1 MSRSAEARARFAAC
15 VGRPEQDIDLA
26 EAALLI
32 AAEEYPDLDVA
43 AYLAL
48 LARMGE
54 EARRRMAGAQSPG
67 SALQALNRY
76 LFDELGFAGNA
87 EDYYD
92 PRNSYLNEVLER
104 RTGIP
109 ITLSTVYM
117 AVARHGGLPIRGV
130 GFPGHFLVK
139 LEGEGEEIVLDPF
152 NRGAI
157 LTETDCRKLL
167 HRETEGRAVFSRDL
181 LEATGTKAILA
192 RMLGNLKGIYSATR
206 QYAKALS
213 CVERILLLAP
223 DASREIRDRGLL
235 LARVQRTEEAIQALL
250 RYLKQTPA
258 PEDAEK
264 VREQLRALRMQQ
276 ALLN

>member
-1 MSRSAEARARFAAC
+1 MSRQAEARARFAAC
-15 VGRPEQDIDLA
+15 VGRPEEEIDLA

-48 LARMGE
+48 LARMGG
-54 EARRRMAGAQSPG
+54 EARRRAASTRSSA

-76 LFDELGFAGNA
+76 LFDELGFSGNA

-92 PRNSYLNEVLER
+92 PRNSYLNEVLDR

-117 AVARHGGLPIRGV
+117 AVARHGGLAIRGV

-139 LEGEGEEIVLDPF
+139 LEREGEEIVLDPF
-152 NRGAI
+152 NRGVI
-157 LTETDCRKLL
+157 LTESDCERLL
-167 HRETEGRAVFSRDL
+167 TRTTEGRTRFSRDL

-192 RMLGNLKGIYSATR
+192 RMLGNLKGVYSATR
-206 QYAKALS
+206 QFAKALS
-213 CVERILLLAP
+213 CVERILFLAP
-223 DASREIRDRGLL
+223 NAPREIRDRGLL
-235 LARVQRTEEAIQALL
+235 LAQVQRTEEAIQALL

>member
-1 MSRSAEARARFAAC
+1 MSRQAEARARFAAC

-54 EARRRMAGAQSPG
+54 EARRRTAGAQSPG

-235 LARVQRTEEAIQALL
+235 LAQVQRTEEAIQALL

-264 VREQLRALRMQQ
+264 VREQVRALRMQQ

>member
-1 MSRSAEARARFAAC
+1 MRQQAEGRSRFAALIR
-15 VGRPEQDIDLA
+15 RPEGEIDLA

-32 AAEEYPDLDVA
+32 AGEEYPGLDVA
-43 AYLAL
+43 AYLGL
-48 LARMGE
+48 LAKMGA
-54 EARRRMAGAQSPG
+54 EARRRVVGIRPAA
-67 SALQALNRY
+67 SALEVLNHY
-76 LFDELGFAGNA
+76 LFDELGFTGNA

-92 PRNSYLNEVLER
+92 PRNSYLNEVLDR

-109 ITLSTVYM
+109 ISLSTVYVT
-117 AVARHGGLPIRGV
+117 VAREAGLPIWGV

-139 LEGEGEEIVLDPF
+139 VAGDGEEIVLDPF

-167 HRETEGRAVFSRDL
+167 QRATEGQGVFSRDL
-181 LEATGTKAILA
+181 LQTTGTKVILA

-213 CVERILLLAP
+213 CVERILLLNPEAT
-223 DASREIRDRGLL
+223 SEIRDRALL
-235 LARVQRTEEAIQALL
+235 LGQMQRTEEAILEL
-250 RYLKQTPA
+250 TRYLTQS
-258 PEDAEK
+258 PEPDDAEK
-264 VREQLRALRMQQ
+264 VREQLRRLRMGQ

>member
-1 MSRSAEARARFAAC
+1 MSRQAEARARFAAC
-15 VGRPEQDIDLA
+15 VGRPEEEIDLA

-48 LARMGE
+48 VARMGG
-54 EARRRMAGAQSPG
+54 EARRRAASARSSA

-76 LFDELGFAGNA
+76 LFDELGFSGNA

-92 PRNSYLNEVLER
+92 PRNSYLNEVLDR

-139 LEGEGEEIVLDPF
+139 LERKGEEIVLDPF
-152 NRGAI
+152 NRGVI
-157 LTETDCRKLL
+157 LTESDCERLL
-167 HRETEGRAVFSRDL
+167 TRTTEGRTRFSRDL

-192 RMLGNLKGIYSATR
+192 RMLGNLKGVYSATR
-206 QYAKALS
+206 QFAKALS

-223 DASREIRDRGLL
+223 NAPREIRDRGLL
-235 LARVQRTEEAIQALL
+235 LAQVQRTEEAIQALL
-250 RYLKQTPA
+250 RYLRQTPA

>member
-1 MSRSAEARARFAAC
+1 MSRQAEARARFAAC
-15 VGRPEQDIDLA
+15 VGRPEEEIDLA

-48 LARMGE
+48 LARMGG
-54 EARRRMAGAQSPG
+54 EARRRAAGARSPA
-67 SALQALNRY
+67 SALEALNRY

-92 PRNSYLNEVLER
+92 PRNSYVNEVLDR

-139 LEGEGEEIVLDPF
+139 LEWEGGEIVLDPF
-152 NRGAI
+152 NRGVI
-157 LTETDCRKLL
+157 LTESDCERLL
-167 HRETEGRAVFSRDL
+167 TRTTEGRTRFSRDL

-192 RMLGNLKGIYSATR
+192 RMLGNLKGVYSATR
-206 QYAKALS
+206 QFAKALS

-223 DASREIRDRGLL
+223 DAPREIRDGGLL
-235 LARVQRTEEAIQALL
+235 LAQLHRTEEAIQALL

>member
-1 MSRSAEARARFAAC
+1 MSRQAEVRARFVAC
-15 VGRPEQDIDLA
+15 VGQPEGEIDLA

-48 LARMGE
+48 LARMGG
-54 EARRRMAGAQSPG
+54 EARRRAAGARSSA
-67 SALQALNRY
+67 SALEALNRY

-92 PRNSYLNEVLER
+92 PRNSYLNEVLDR

-117 AVARHGGLPIRGV
+117 TVARHGGLPIRGV

-152 NRGAI
+152 NRGTV
-157 LTETDCRKLL
+157 LTEDDCERLL
-167 HRETEGRAVFSRDL
+167 TRATEGRTRFSRDL

-206 QYAKALS
+206 QFAKALS

-223 DASREIRDRGLL
+223 DAAREIRDRGLL
-235 LARVQRTEEAIQALL
+235 LAQVQRTEEAIQALL
-250 RYLKQTPA
+250 RYLKQIPA

>member
-1 MSRSAEARARFAAC
+1 MSKQAEARARFAASIR
-15 VGRPEQDIDLA
+15 RPEEEIDLA

-43 AYLAL
+43 AYLTL
-48 LARMGE
+48 LARMGK
-54 EARRRMAGAQSPG
+54 EARRRTARAPSPA
-67 SALQALNRY
+67 SALEALNRY

-87 EDYYD
+87 ENYYD
-92 PRNSYLNEVLER
+92 PRNSYLNEVLDR

-117 AVARHGGLPIRGV
+117 TVARHGGLPIRGV

-139 LEGEGEEIVLDPF
+139 LERERREVVLDPF
-152 NRGAI
+152 NRGAV
-157 LTETDCRKLL
+157 LTEADCQRLL
-167 HRETEGRAVFSRDL
+167 DRATGGKVRFSRDL
-181 LEATGTKAILA
+181 LEATGTRAILA
-192 RMLGNLKGIYSATR
+192 RMLGNLKGVYSATR

-223 DASREIRDRGLL
+223 DAPREIRDWGLL
-235 LARVQRTEEAIQALL
+235 LARVQRTEEAVQALL